1 MAFGWPY
8 RIKCLKILAY
18 CLIIWSPG
26 DLLFLFEAHK
36 MVNFRKKNLE
46 SVLGNEINFFLLVI
60 RKERRIEVGLI

>member
-1 MAFGWPY
+1 
-8 RIKCLKILAY
+8 
-18 CLIIWSPG
+18 
-26 DLLFLFEAHK
+26 